1 MLKNIRK
8 VIKKYFWPTLT
19 SNTIMLNSNVRV
31 ESLSSPQKNSFF
43 MELQKQI
50 KGIVYTRKGLI
61 AVNIVGFV
69 YNWEILPFLVVGS
82 LGYLFLISKKASRL
96 PEKIFNKLDIQ
107 IPYTKKDNKNILE
120 RDFNYDPSKINV
132 EDLQIGFLLDYNLQT
147 YKVVEHFQ
155 YVTEDTNCEEKLV
168 LITGID
174 ERYIFK
180 KYNVN
185 NPFIR
190 STQKINIFS
199 IDENLDTEILLK
211 QRPKSVITYKG
222 TNYYRDEESKG
233 SIHSFKS
240 NTIENRFKKW
250 DYFDDSRLLYICIE
264 QIDTNKFVAYQGKIE
279 AEIAFSEILPQK

>member
-1 MLKNIRK
+1 
-8 VIKKYFWPTLT
+8 
-19 SNTIMLNSNVRV
+19 MLNSNVRV
-31 ESLSSPQKNSFF
+31 ESLSPPQKNSFF
-43 MELQKQI
+43 MELQKQV
-50 KGIVYTRKGLI
+50 KGITYTRKGLI
-61 AVNIVGFV
+61 ALNIIGFV
-69 YNWEILPFLVVGS
+69 FHWEILPLITIGT
-82 LGYLFLISKKASRL
+82 LGYLFFVSKNISKI
-96 PEKIFNKLDIQ
+96 PEKIYNKLDIQ
-107 IPYTKKDNKNILE
+107 IPYAKKTKKNLLK
-120 RDFNYDPSKINV
+120 RDFNYDPSKITV

-155 YVTEDTNCEEKLV
+155 YVTEDNEFEEKLV

-174 ERYIFK
+174 ERFIFK
-180 KYNVN
+180 KYNAN

-211 QRPKSVITYKG
+211 QRPKSIINFKG
-222 TNYYRDEESKG
+222 INYYRDEEAKG

-279 AEIAFSEILPQK
+279 GEIAFSEILPQK

>member
-1 MLKNIRK
+1 
-8 VIKKYFWPTLT
+8 
-19 SNTIMLNSNVRV
+19 
-31 ESLSSPQKNSFF
+31 